1 MSVPAATALPRRAP
15 LAVEAAAHLRARL
28 QAGAWKTQLPGEQT
42 LARQLQVGR
51 NTVRAAL
58 AILEAEG
65 LLVNRTGCRRQLVA
79 PAAPAPVRVRS
90 ALLLQGLPQASLPAS
105 TLLWMDALRCRL
117 EARGWKLE
125 VRVEPA
131 VYRRAPNR
139 PLEALAA
146 EHPQAVWILH
156 RSTAAMQAW
165 FERRGLQAVL
175 AGSRHAGISL
185 PLVDTDYRAAS
196 RHAAGRFLALGHRRL
211 AVLQSRE
218 RLAGDAESL
227 AGFREGAGTASLD
240 LITHGDAP
248 DEVVAALQRRLTQ
261 PQPPTALFVLRAEH
275 AATAL
280 TWLLRQGIAVP
291 RQLSLLVRDDE
302 PFLGHLHPEP
312 ARYRRSPEAYAHK
325 LARLVTALGTGGG
338 IRQREQRLIPA
349 FLPGQTLGPAP
360 RG

>member
-1 MSVPAATALPRRAP
+1 MPASAANALPRRAP
-15 LAVEAAAHLRARL
+15 LAVEAAAHLRRRL
-28 QAGAWKTQLPGEQT
+28 QAGVWKTDLPGEQS

-65 LLVNRTGCRRQLVA
+65 LLVNRMGCRRQLLA
-79 PAAPAPVRVRS
+79 PAGPAPALVQS
-90 ALLLQGLPQASLPAS
+90 AVLLLARPQASLPAS
-105 TLLWMDALRCRL
+105 TLLWMDALRSRL
-117 EARGWKLE
+117 EARGWALE

-156 RSTAAMQAW
+156 RSTAAMQEW
-165 FERRGLQAVL
+165 FERRGLLAVL

-196 RHAAGRFLALGHRRL
+196 RHAAGRLLTLGHRRL
-211 AVLQSRE
+211 AILQSRE
-218 RLAGDAESL
+218 MLAGDSESL
-227 AGFREGAGTASLD
+227 AGFREGAGTANLD
-240 LITHGDAP
+240 LVSHGDAP
-248 DEVVAALQRRLTQ
+248 DEVVAALQRRLAR

-280 TWLLRQGIAVP
+280 TWLLRQGVAVP
-291 RQLSLLVRDDE
+291 RQMSLLVRDDE

-312 ARYRRSPEAYAHK
+312 ARYRRSPEAYAQK
-325 LARLVTALGTGGG
+325 LSRLVTALGAGGEV
-338 IRQREQRLIPA
+338 RQREQRLIPE
-349 FLPGQTLGPAP
+349 FLPGHTLGPAP